1 VAEILGEL
9 CAHGAVGK
17 GDVAAATER
26 AQDVIAGRTP
36 VVEFNTRFL
45 LERMQAQTLAVY
57 GVLA

>member
-1 VAEILGEL
+1 MFW
-9 CAHGAVGK
+9 HGGVGK

-26 AQDVIAGRTP
+26 AQDVIAERTP

-57 GVLA
+57 GALA